1 MQTFRFRGQWY
12 RRRHLDSERSQWQS
26 RAAHES
32 GPPHSPWSTAEN
44 EKKYNTSSKLNSNRF
59 RHTTQGT
66 SAVALPQ
73 VRYEILQKHRTP
85 GRGVTVVVH
94 LAAPVDSVQRLARAQ
109 KAAVASVAL
118 VNDRIAAGRALDH
131 RVQVVDAALRATLPR
146 LGGSID

>member
-1 MQTFRFRGQWY
+1 MRF
-12 RRRHLDSERSQWQS
+12 
-26 RAAHES
+26 ES
-32 GPPHSPWSTAEN
+32 I
-44 EKKYNTSSKLNSNRF
+44 
-59 RHTTQGT
+59 RHTTQGS

-118 VNDRIAAGRALDH
+118 VNDRIAPGRALDH

-146 LGGSID
+146 LGGSIDQAGFGDVGFVAGETKWNLEKRII